1 VRRVR
6 TLWRGGGEAI
16 GANGVMWTPRW
27 QVVSQVHWG
36 RRGGEGGGVGRCG
49 RLLLVGG
56 VWAWV
61 ALLVERDVVRHVRL
75 GDLLVG
81 EQRVAWSKLRV
92 SGH

>member
-1 VRRVR
+1 
-6 TLWRGGGEAI
+6 
-16 GANGVMWTPRW
+16 M
-27 QVVSQVHWG
+27 
-36 RRGGEGGGVGRCG
+36 GRCG

-81 EQRVAWSKLRV
+81 EQRVA
-92 SGH
+92 